1 MPRNTSPTKEVKEKN
16 KKEKLK
22 ATEKSSHVTQ
32 QMCKNAAITTLA
44 TGESLAQYHRKRM
57 AMSFKYDASEP
68 PPKVPK
74 RHSPSYPK
82 CIPNP
87 DALLHDIENFPPGE
101 YINWSK
107 MARKHN
113 ISGSNAGQVVKEF
126 SQAHNVDTSK
136 LEKAAKAP
144 RSRPKRCKL
153 PGGEVLSPALPSVG
167 QIRER
172 DEMIRTGKLQLVEP
186 CAPFVLTKYKTCTT
200 GRVEQYQVTIEGRKI
215 PLLSLRNRMLQEHEK
230 YMHLPTDTE
239 YQNMTASEIH
249 AKLRCYNI
257 TVPDNITT
265 AELQSTLAMLLLS

>member
-87 DALLHDIENFPPGE
+87 DALLHDIENLPPGE
-101 YINWSK
+101 YINW
-107 MARKHN
+107 
-113 ISGSNAGQVVKEF
+113 GQVVKEF

-136 LEKAAKAP
+136 LEKAAKT
-144 RSRPKRCKL
+144 SRELINYRLKYSP
-153 PGGEVLSPALPSVG
+153 LSYARKDVG
-167 QIRER
+167 
-172 DEMIRTGKLQLVEP
+172 P
-186 CAPFVLTKYKTCTT
+186 TKW
-200 GRVEQYQVTIEGRKI
+200 
-215 PLLSLRNRMLQEHEK
+215 
-230 YMHLPTDTE
+230 
-239 YQNMTASEIH
+239 H
-249 AKLRCYNI
+249 A
-257 TVPDNITT
+257 
-265 AELQSTLAMLLLS
+265 